1 MQNLDTLLAGLRAA
15 GEHTRLRLLA
25 LCARSELSV
34 SELTGILGQSQPRVS
49 RHLKLMVEA
58 GLLERFPEGA
68 HVFYRLAER
77 ASAAPLAS
85 ALVALL
91 QNDDPALDRDLS
103 RLNQVT
109 DARAQKA
116 RAYFQEVSASW
127 DRIRALHLPQEELEL
142 ALREAIGEK
151 PVGDLLDIGTGTGR
165 ILEILADRAER
176 CVGIDFSSGMLAVAR
191 ANLERAG
198 LSHIQVRKGD
208 MYQLPVQVESF
219 DLAILHMVLH
229 YSDDPGEVINEA
241 ARVLRPGARLFVVD
255 FAAHTEEYLRDTY
268 QHRRLGFTDSEI
280 KHFFKSAGLRGVRPV
295 QLVGDPLTVK
305 IWRAQK
311 PAGVV
316 SLANRRDTARD
327 KNKGRFN
334 E

>member
-15 GEHTRLRLLA
+15 GDHTRLRLLA

-58 GLLERFPEGA
+58 GLLERFPEGT

-77 ASAAPLAS
+77 ASAAPLAL

-91 QNDDPALDRDLS
+91 QNDDPALNRDLS
-103 RLNQVT
+103 RLNQVS

-116 RAYFQEVSASW
+116 QIYFQEVSVSW
-127 DRIRALHLPQEELEL
+127 DHIRALHLPQEQLEL

-165 ILEILADRAER
+165 ILEILSDRAER
-176 CVGIDFSSGMLAVAR
+176 CVGVDFSTGMLAVAR

-198 LSHIQVRKGD
+198 LSHMQVRKGD
-208 MYQLPVQVESF
+208 MYQLPVQIESF

-229 YSDDPGEVINEA
+229 YSEDPSEVINEA
-241 ARVLRPGARLFVVD
+241 ARVLRAGARLFVVD
-255 FAAHTEEYLRDTY
+255 FAAHSEEYLRDTY
-268 QHRRLGFTDSEI
+268 QHRRLGFTDNEI
-280 KHFFKSAGLRGVRPV
+280 KRFFKSAGLRGVEPV
-295 QLVGDPLTVK
+295 QLVGDPLTVN
-305 IWRAQK
+305 IWPAHK
-311 PAGVV
+311 PAEVL
-316 SLANRRDTARD
+316 SLAKKRDSAHSIYS
-327 KNKGRFN
+327 GRSY